1 MTVRIGIIGT
11 GGISRS
17 HLRNLVCNPDA
28 EVVGL
33 CDIVPEQIDKT
44 RQVVNDHVEKELEA
58 GRFAR
63 RLDAV
68 GYTDYRAM
76 IRKERLD
83 GVYLCLPPY
92 VHGDPEEAVIEAGIH
107 MLVEKPITLDL
118 ALASRILDAI
128 QRKGLIAASGYQLRY
143 SPQIEKAKELLEG
156 KTIGMAL
163 AMRFG
168 GTPGTPWYTRQETC
182 GGQLVE
188 QATHHVDQLR
198 YLVGEVDT
206 VYASADL
213 RINHKNNPN
222 YDIFDVNCMTMTFVN
237 GVVANFANSLIS
249 GYGTPPEARGV
260 HVFAE
265 NITVSL
271 PLGRPMRVIT
281 PEGTQEFPDSNNP
294 MALEDAAFVEAI
306 KTGNASLIK
315 SDYLSGIRSLAVTI
329 AGERS
334 ARTGKPVS
342 VPELLKAEAPNAA
355 SD

>member
-68 GYTDYRAM
+68 GYTDYREM

-118 ALASRILDAI
+118 ALASRDSRRYTAQGSDRRLRAI
-128 QRKGLIAASGYQLRY
+128 SCATARRSKRQKSSSKVRRLVWPWPCAS
-143 SPQIEKAKELLEG
+143 
-156 KTIGMAL
+156 
-163 AMRFG
+163 
-168 GTPGTPWYTRQETC
+168 
-182 GGQLVE
+182 
-188 QATHHVDQLR
+188 
-198 YLVGEVDT
+198 EV
-206 VYASADL
+206 
-213 RINHKNNPN
+213 RR
-222 YDIFDVNCMTMTFVN
+222 
-237 GVVANFANSLIS
+237 
-249 GYGTPPEARGV
+249 E
-260 HVFAE
+260 
-265 NITVSL
+265 
-271 PLGRPMRVIT
+271 PLGTQGKRP
-281 PEGTQEFPDSNNP
+281 
-294 MALEDAAFVEAI
+294 AEASWSSRRLTTSI
-306 KTGNASLIK
+306 SCAIS
-315 SDYLSGIRSLAVTI
+315 
-329 AGERS
+329 S
-334 ARTGKPVS
+334 AR
-342 VPELLKAEAPNAA
+342 
-355 SD
+355 